1 MTSRTAVSM
10 FARFEVY
17 AELCTQVWL
26 QRTEHGTPAQGK
38 TLCTYHAHK
47 TRNAVSIRA
56 SIRRGQGLQCQDG
69 QQYTPT
75 TIRVASTTPCIIS
88 DGM

>member
-10 FARFEVY
+10 FARLEVY

-26 QRTEHGTPAQGK
+26 QRTEHGTTAQGK
-38 TLCTYHAHK
+38 KHSAH
-47 TRNAVSIRA
+47 TSCAQNSQ
-56 SIRRGQGLQCQDG
+56 RGERPSGGEGLQCQDG